1 MAERRK
7 ISPSIFLPLRIH
19 TKIRPSRKQQ
29 SWYSGKKKRQTI
41 KTEIVITENSR
52 IVSIYKPAPGRVH
65 DLEIRRRGP
74 LIPTSSHIYADS
86 GYQGLEEYHPAID
99 IPYKKSKKKPLTT
112 EERDYNHALSS
123 FRVRFE
129 HSIGR
134 LKFFRVL
141 SERYRYPRNR
151 YACKISIVAGITN
164 FATGP

>member
-7 ISPSIFLPLRIH
+7 ISPSIFLPLKIH

-99 IPYKKSKKKPLTT
+99 IPYKKSKKKTLTT

-129 HSIGR
+129 HSIG
-134 LKFFRVL
+134 
-141 SERYRYPRNR
+141 
-151 YACKISIVAGITN
+151 CKI
-164 FATGP
+164 

>member
-1 MAERRK
+1 MHNSGQ
-7 ISPSIFLPLRIH
+7 SPGGL
-19 TKIRPSRKQQ
+19 
-29 SWYSGKKKRQTI
+29 
-41 KTEIVITENSR
+41 NSDHR
-52 IVSIYKPAPGRVH
+52 LHGPANPTAKP
-65 DLEIRRRGP
+65 
-74 LIPTSSHIYADS
+74 
-86 GYQGLEEYHPAID
+86 EYHPAID
-99 IPYKKSKKKPLTT
+99 ISYKKSKKKTLTT

-129 HSIGR
+129 RSIGR